1 MSCNRP
7 AGNEEAVVSNSASSV
22 SDSSSV
28 NDSSVIESA
37 PPLGG
42 AGGGALYDQ
51 RHTEACWIYAMLAC
65 IEHEAKLSGDSVL
78 LSRQWLLSRLM
89 EEQTIQRFIIKTQTS
104 NDNNGLLHTFI
115 KSVDEHVG
123 RLCSP
128 LGGLMGARGV
138 GPDAIRLISTYGL
151 VPYQHERSRINNSR
165 VLERKLCLLADRC
178 AASMPSH
185 PNDAQKQRALLELKK
200 QLKELLPRF
209 TISSPLH
216 STITEAASSH
226 ISSPLPST
234 GGDGGGSSSFYYL
247 SMRYTPLQFAES
259 VMYRQQWQWYASSP
273 YHPYN
278 TMFALEVPDNRRYHQ
293 YLNLPMKEIEARV
306 IASLE
311 GGHAVY
317 WEMSRRRD
325 AGASDHAMAIVGLT
339 RDRKGRLAFLCLNSY
354 GKEWGHNGYCTV
366 SLSYF
371 RHHTCNVGIIAL

>member
-1 MSCNRP
+1 MTKRVFFIWVVVSGLLLTSCNRP
-7 AGNEEAVVSNSASSV
+7 SAGNEEAVVSNSSS
-22 SDSSSV
+22 
-28 NDSSVIESA
+28 
-37 PPLGG
+37 PLGG
-42 AGGGALYDQ
+42 LEGAYDQ

-104 NDNNGLLHTFI
+104 NDNNGLLHTFT

-128 LGGLMGARGV
+128 LGGLRGASRGV
-138 GPDAIRLISTYGL
+138 GPDALRLISTYGL

-216 STITEAASSH
+216 TTFTEAASFH

-317 WEMSRRRD
+317 WEISRRRD

-339 RDRKGRLAFLCLNSY
+339 RDKKDRLAFLCLNSY
-354 GKEWGHNGYCTV
+354 GKKWGHNGYCTV